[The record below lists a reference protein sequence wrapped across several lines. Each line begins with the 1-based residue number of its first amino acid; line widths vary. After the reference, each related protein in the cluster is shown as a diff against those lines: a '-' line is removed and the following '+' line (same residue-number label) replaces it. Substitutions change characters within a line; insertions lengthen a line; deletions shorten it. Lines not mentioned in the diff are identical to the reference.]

1 MKRTLAAI
9 TAAIGLATGAF
20 AETIVNLDG
29 ISGAVNEP
37 KTLSDG
43 TLLTGTLEGAP
54 HPCKILIADGA
65 TVTLSNACIRGAH
78 ASTIG
83 SHVRTNT
90 WAGLTCLGDATI
102 VLKGEANHVSGFS
115 RDYPGI
121 YVPSGKTLTIKGS
134 DDVSLRVT
142 SGSASDDNEDIGRGA
157 GIGGVYQGTGDWKD
171 CGSIVIEG
179 GDIVAEGGEF
189 AAGIGATYRS
199 ACGNITITGGNI
211 VARGGKNAAGI
222 GSGYYNSSCGNITIT
237 GGTIQE
243 ASTEGPGDDSVEK
256 DYYAAGIGS
265 GYLSSCGDITIGAG
279 IEEVRAMAGDYYNTP
294 IGAGKG
300 GTCGTVSVDDS
311 LFDRYLSHLRMRTI
325 RHWYSYDLGDL
336 PLTEYGEAIIPDG
349 SIVTGT
355 ITTNAHLRIDPN
367 ATVIL
372 RDVRINEGLAQ
383 DPVYDPEEW
392 VELGAGLA
400 CIDNATIILEGTN
413 VVNAFHYEFPG
424 IFIGSGCTLTI
435 KGDGKLVASGFA
447 EGWGAGIGGGAD
459 ANVSNC
465 GNIVI
470 ESGDI
475 VANGGIDAA
484 GIGGAGGN
492 FTGCGVVVIGPNVTS
507 ITATGGWTPIG
518 PGRVGDCAAVIVD
531 GTLGDATSGSTRTI
545 TNNGGGS
552 GTVLPAPA
560 FAADGDAATTKFV
573 QGENG
578 TWTLTAFAEMSNDA
592 LGKDVADGQIK
603 VYAAPTVEGLD
614 GASPMTSG
622 MTVKEKKSAV
632 KTVIEVTPP
641 GNPPSQFFRVKFGN

>member
-9 TAAIGLATGAF
+9 TAIGLATGAF
-20 AETIVNLDG
+20 AEMVNLNDIQG
-29 ISGAVNEP
+29 TVNTER
-37 KTLSDG
+37 TLSDG
-43 TLLTGTLEGAP
+43 TLLTGQLNGEL
-54 HPCKILIADGA
+54 HPCKISIADGA
-65 TVTLSNACIRGAH
+65 TVTISNVLIQGVH
-78 ASTIG
+78 TSTVG
-83 SHVRTNT
+83 SHVRTNN
-90 WAGLTCLGDATI
+90 WAGLTCVGDATI
-102 VLKGEANHVSGFS
+102 ILKGNENFISGFS

-121 YVPSGKTLTIKGS
+121 YVPSGKTLTIRGD
-134 DDVSLRVT
+134 DDVELQAW
-142 SGSASDDNEDIGRGA
+142 SGKDADDIYRGA
-157 GIGGVYQGTGDWKD
+157 GIGGVYRGTGTWKD
-171 CGSIVIEG
+171 CGNIVIEG
-179 GDIVAEGGEF
+179 GHIIAQGGEG
-189 AAGIGATYRS
+189 AAGIGGTPRS
-199 ACGNITITGGNI
+199 TCGDITIKGGK
-211 VARGGKNAAGI
+211 VSAHGGKNAAGI

-300 GTCGTVSVDDS
+300 GTCGTVSVDAS

-355 ITTNAHLRIDPN
+355 IATNAHLRIDPN

-372 RDVRINEGLAQ
+372 RDVRINEDLVQ
-383 DPVYDPEEW
+383 DPEYDPDEW
-392 VELGAGLA
+392 VQFGAGLA
-400 CIDNATIILEGTN
+400 CIDSATIILEGTN

-424 IFIGSGCTLTI
+424 IFIGSGYTLTI

-518 PGRVGDCAAVIVD
+518 PGRVGDCAGVVVD
-531 GTLGDATSGSTRTI
+531 GTLGDNTSGPTRTI
-545 TNNGGGS
+545 TKGAGGG
-552 GTVLPAPA
+552 GTVLPAPT

-578 TWTLTAFAEMSNDA
+578 KWTLTAFAEMSNDA

>member
-9 TAAIGLATGAF
+9 TTAIGLATGAF
-20 AETIVNLDG
+20 AETIVNLDNIQG
-29 ISGAVNEP
+29 TVNEP
-37 KTLSDG
+37 RTLSDG
-43 TLLTGTLEGAP
+43 TLLTGQLNGEL
-54 HPCKILIADGA
+54 HPCKISIADGA
-65 TVTLSNACIRGAH
+65 TVTISNVLLQGVH
-78 ASTIG
+78 TSTVG
-83 SHVRTNT
+83 SQVRTNT
-90 WAGLTCLGDATI
+90 WAGLTCEGDATI
-102 VLKGEANHVSGFS
+102 ILKGNENFISGFS

-121 YVPSGKTLTIKGS
+121 YVPSGKTLTIRGD
-134 DDVSLRVT
+134 DDVELQAW
-142 SGSASDDNEDIGRGA
+142 SGKDADDIYRGA
-157 GIGGVYQGTGDWKD
+157 GIGGVYRGTGTWKD
-171 CGSIVIEG
+171 CGNIVIEG
-179 GDIVAEGGEF
+179 GHIIAQGGEG
-189 AAGIGATYRS
+189 AAGIGGTPRS
-199 ACGNITITGGNI
+199 TCGDITITGGKI

-279 IEEVRAMAGDYYNTP
+279 IEEVQADAGDYYNTP

-355 ITTNAHLRIDPN
+355 IATNAHLRIDPN
-367 ATVIL
+367 AMVIL

-424 IFIGSGCTLTI
+424 IFIGSGYTLTI

-518 PGRVGDCAAVIVD
+518 PGREGDCAGVVVD

-578 TWTLTAFAEMSNDA
+578 KWTLTAFAEMSNDA

-603 VYAAPTVEGLD
+603 VYAADTVEGLD
-614 GASPMTSG
+614 GTSPMTSG
-622 MTVKEKKSAV
+622 VTVKEKKSAV

>member
-9 TAAIGLATGAF
+9 TAIGLATGAF
-20 AETIVNLDG
+20 AETIVNLDN
-29 ISGAVNEP
+29 IQDSNP
-37 KTLSDG
+37 RTLSDG
-43 TLLTGTLEGAP
+43 TLLTGQLNGEL
-54 HPCKILIADGA
+54 HPCKISIADGA
-65 TVTLSNACIRGAH
+65 TVTISNVLIQGVH
-78 ASTIG
+78 TTTLG
-83 SHVRTNT
+83 SHVLTNN

-102 VLKGEANHVSGFS
+102 ILKGEVNNVSGFS

-121 YVPSGKTLTIKGS
+121 YVPPGKTLTIKGS

-179 GDIVAEGGEF
+179 GDIDAEGGEF

-199 ACGNITITGGNI
+199 ACGNITITGGKI

-222 GSGYYNSSCGNITIT
+222 GSGYLSSCGDITIT

-243 ASTEGPGDDSVEK
+243 ASTEELGEDSGEK
-256 DYYAAGIGS
+256 YFYAAGIGS

-279 IEEVRAMAGDYYNTP
+279 IEEVRAMAGDYYDTP

-300 GTCGTVSVDDS
+300 GTCGTVFVDDS
-311 LFDRYLSHLRMRTI
+311 LFDRYLSRLRMRTI

-355 ITTNAHLRIDPN
+355 INTNAYLRIDPNAPN

-372 RDVRINEGLAQ
+372 RNVKINEGLNE
-383 DPVYDPEEW
+383 DPEYDPDEW
-392 VELGAGLA
+392 VQFGAGLA
-400 CIDNATIILEGTN
+400 CFNSATIILEGTN
-413 VVNAFHYEFPG
+413 VVNAFHREFPG
-424 IFIGSGCTLTI
+424 IFIKSGYTLTI

-459 ANVSNC
+459 ANVSDC

-470 ESGDI
+470 ESGVI
-475 VANGGIDAA
+475 EARGGIDAA

-492 FTGCGVVVIGPNVTS
+492 FTGCGLVVIGPNVTS

-518 PGRVGDCAAVIVD
+518 PGREGDCAGVVVD

-578 TWTLTAFAEMSNDA
+578 KWTLTAFAEMSNDA
-592 LGKDVADGQIK
+592 LGKDVADGQIQ

-622 MTVKEKKSAV
+622 VTVKEKKSAV